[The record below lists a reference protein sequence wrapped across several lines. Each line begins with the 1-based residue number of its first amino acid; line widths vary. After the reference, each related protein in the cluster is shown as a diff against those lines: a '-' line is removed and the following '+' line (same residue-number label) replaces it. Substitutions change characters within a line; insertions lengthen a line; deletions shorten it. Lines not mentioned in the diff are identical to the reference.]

1 MKIIPIEKQSK
12 KARRV
17 YYAKQRVD
25 WNGIKPLTRI
35 VESKKVYDRKKNKGF
50 EI

>member
-12 KARRV
+12 KAQRN
-17 YYAKQRVD
+17 YYAQKRGN
-25 WNGIKPLTRI
+25 WYGIKPVTRI